1 MNEKDIVND
10 YLAGLNA
17 SLTGYANIISQTNNQ
32 QLYETLIQIRN
43 QDETRQRNVY
53 EYAKQKNYY
62 QPAAPANST
71 IVQQLKN
78 QLQQG

>member
-1 MNEKDIVND
+1 M
-10 YLAGLNA
+10 
-17 SLTGYANIISQTNNQ
+17 ISQTNNQ

-43 QDETRQRNVY
+43 QDEIRQRSVY

-62 QPAAPANST
+62 QPAAPANPT
-71 IVQQLKN
+71 VVQQLKN

>member
-1 MNEKDIVND
+1 MRHLFKYV
-10 YLAGLNA
+10 
-17 SLTGYANIISQTNNQ
+17 
-32 QLYETLIQIRN
+32 
-43 QDETRQRNVY
+43 TRQRNVY